1 MAAKQKLLPK
11 KAPSQGAI
19 LFSMDADTQDSRT
32 IIVKK
37 RLEQQA
43 NHMTS
48 AVLAGLIKIYINEGS
63 YSQYLINNTKQKSW

>member
-19 LFSMDADTQDSRT
+19 LFSMDSDTQDSRT
-32 IIVKK
+32 MIIVKK

-63 YSQYLINNTKQKSW
+63 YSQYLINNTKQKS